1 MAPNLNPLL
10 QCGITSSAL
19 ISSLYLDAQTADVFF
34 TVVSPSGE
42 RERIPAHKSVLI
54 AKSEVFESIL
64 NGPIQ
69 YEGDLN
75 VVGVAPVAFKEF
87 LQLFYNQIII
97 INTEYISDVKKLCS
111 SYLDEEYIDLA
122 YDFIENNLTMNA
134 NQVQNQPS
142 SSIQPTNGQEVTDDI
157 QSNLSSEPT
166 IRPELSKEAK
176 PSSSNESTNLP
187 VTTSNI
193 YSGDYGDLLVCDR
206 SAGALPVWPL
216 KQYFIPKF
224 DRNGTTNTSRLNYIQ
239 APMMGGNGNWQRN
252 RGSKYYFDYQMT
264 MPITNA
270 NNPVD
275 VTVFTSNRP
284 VWLRDIYCSEIF
296 DDALDA
302 YSLGLSPITS
312 KRATIRIIEGN
323 TADQNK
329 TIYGRQIVLSTNDQT
344 KFVIPSSIAIKPN
357 VEYTIL
363 IEFLQDMRGGNN
375 YYNMNVYKE
384 KVEMEGGVIIEF
396 HKFKGVYENSVDRGI
411 VTGMNFYEMCE

>member
-87 LQLFYNQIII
+87 LQLFYNQIIM
-97 INTEYISDVKKLCS
+97 INTENISDVKKLCS
-111 SYLDEEYIDLA
+111 SYLNEEYIDLA
-122 YDFIENNLTMNA
+122 FDFIENKLTMNA
-134 NQVQNQPS
+134 NQVQNQP
-142 SSIQPTNGQEVTDDI
+142 TNGQEVTNDI
-157 QSNLSSEPT
+157 QSNLSSDPT

-176 PSSSNESTNLP
+176 PSSSNEPSNLP
-187 VTTSNI
+187 VTT
-193 YSGDYGDLLVCDR
+193 GDYGDLLVCDR

-239 APMMGGNGNWQRN
+239 APTPMMGGNGNWQRN
-252 RGSKYYFDYQMT
+252 RGSKYYFDYE
-264 MPITNA
+264 NA

-357 VEYTIL
+357 VKYTIL
-363 IEFLQDMRGGNN
+363 IEFLPDMRSRNN
-375 YYNMNVYKE
+375 CYNMNVYKQ